1 MIKKSI
7 FFAALLS
14 CAAFVNGQS
23 SKALTLDVF
32 TSGIEGP
39 ATDAQGNLFVVNFEK
54 EGTVGKIAN
63 LSSVPSLFLVLPDS
77 SVGNAI
83 RFLNDSIFYIADY
96 VKHRIY
102 KVNKHTKELTIHAHD
117 SLMNQPNDLAL
128 SKKGFLYA
136 SDPNWM
142 GESGQLW
149 LIDPDGKTTLLEQD
163 MGTTNG
169 IELSP
174 SGQYLYVNETIQRKV
189 WRYEVLADG
198 SITNKTL
205 FFQFKDFGLDGMKC
219 HSSGDLYIARY
230 GKGTVVVIS
239 ASGILK
245 REIML
250 QGPKPTN
257 VAFNASQTLLY
268 VTMQKKKRVEVFDM
282 R

>member
-1 MIKKSI
+1 
-7 FFAALLS
+7 
-14 CAAFVNGQS
+14 
-23 SKALTLDVF
+23 
-32 TSGIEGP
+32 
-39 ATDAQGNLFVVNFEK
+39 
-54 EGTVGKIAN
+54 
-63 LSSVPSLFLVLPDS
+63 
-77 SVGNAI
+77 
-83 RFLNDSIFYIADY
+83 
-96 VKHRIY
+96 
-102 KVNKHTKELTIHAHD
+102 
-117 SLMNQPNDLAL
+117 MNQPNDLAL

-136 SDPNWM
+136 SDPDWIR
-142 GESGQLW
+142 ESGQLW

-174 SGQYLYVNETIQRKV
+174 NEQYLYVNETIQRKV

-205 FFQFKDFGLDGMKC
+205 FFQFEDFGLDGMKC

-239 ASGILK
+239 SSGILK